1 MKTKLNL
8 VSALVLQVITIFSGL
23 IIPRLTIMTFGSSVN
38 GLISSISQFL
48 SFISLLEGGLGA
60 VVLAELYKPIENR
73 NKKLISNILNAS
85 NNFFKKLSI
94 AFIVY
99 TIILMIFYPI
109 FFSKSNNYLYTSSL
123 IFILSISTLIQYL
136 LSITYTLMLQA
147 DQKIYVCNIV
157 SSITILLNLIVSVI
171 VVVIF
176 PDVHLMKLLS
186 GLVYLIQPI
195 IYKLYF
201 EKHYDFKIKNN
212 SEHELKNK
220 WSGFSQNLAHYITM
234 NTDVM
239 LLTVFTSFSEVS
251 VYTIYMLPLNAL
263 RLIISSVA
271 NSFQS
276 NLGKLLAVNDKKIL
290 NTTFEKFESILWLV
304 SNVLFG
310 TCLLLINQFVL
321 IYTNGVND
329 ANYFQ
334 PYFAYFMVLSQL
346 LYCGR
351 ESYRLLVLA
360 AGKFKETNNG
370 AILEAIINITVSL
383 LLVNKLGLLGVAI
396 GTFISV
402 LYRLIYLIIY
412 SVNEM
417 SIIKINKIIKESLLI
432 ILIVGMNTLIY
443 YLQPFSIYTIV
454 DFIIFGFIIFVLET
468 VVIYLSGKLLK
479 LI

>member
-8 VSALVLQVITIFSGL
+8 VSALVLQVITILSGL

-60 VVLAELYKPIENR
+60 VVLAELYKPIESR
-73 NKKLISNILNAS
+73 NKKLISNILDAS

-99 TIILMIFYPI
+99 TIILMVLYPI
-109 FFSKSNNYLYTSSL
+109 FFSESNNYLYISSL

-157 SSITILLNLIVSVI
+157 SSITILLNLIVSII

-186 GLVYLIQPI
+186 GLVYLVQPI

-201 EKHYDFKIKNN
+201 EKHYEFKIKSNGK
-212 SEHELKNK
+212 HELKNK

-239 LLTVFTSFSEVS
+239 ILTVFASFSEVS

-276 NLGKLLAVNDKKIL
+276 NLGKLIAVNDKKIL
-290 NTTFEKFESILWLV
+290 NKTFEKFESILWLV

-329 ANYFQ
+329 ANYYQ
-334 PYFAYFMVLSQL
+334 PYFAYFMVLAQL
-346 LYCGR
+346 MYCGR

-370 AILEAIINITVSL
+370 AILEAIINITISL
-383 LLVNKLGLLGVAI
+383 LLVNKFGLLGVAI

-402 LYRLIYLIIY
+402 VYRLIYLVIY

-417 SIIKINKIIKESLLI
+417 SIITIKKIIKESILI
-432 ILIVGMNTLIY
+432 IIIFGINTLIY
-443 YLQPFSIYTIV
+443 YLQPFSINTII
-454 DFIIFGFIIFVLET
+454 DFIIFGIIIFVSEI
-468 VVIYLSGKLLK
+468 VVICLSAKLLK